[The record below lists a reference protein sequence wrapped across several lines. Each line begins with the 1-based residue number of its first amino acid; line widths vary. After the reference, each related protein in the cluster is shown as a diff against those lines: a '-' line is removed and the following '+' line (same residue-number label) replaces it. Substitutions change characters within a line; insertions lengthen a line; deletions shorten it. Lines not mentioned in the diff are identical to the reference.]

1 MALPIQSLKVLHV
14 GAPRIGENKPSEV
27 KAQVVVNLAN
37 FQRGNIRDEWENI
50 KLHDVVFLVTLK
62 PPREPTKVR

>member
-1 MALPIQSLKVLHV
+1 M

-27 KAQVVVNLAN
+27 RAEVTVSLAN

-50 KLHDVVFLVTLK
+50 RLHDVVFLVTLR
-62 PPREPTKVR
+62 PPREPTKVRTHTHMHAYT